1 MLSILKGPKDA
12 VLSAVGRLLINKW
25 GIAKYGAITS
35 LVLDSKSKTISFS
48 LTLKGEKEPIDVEMR
63 YRVEK
68 QSGTSVLLIDSAHCS
83 REWANLALNDFV
95 SPEMRRIPLSPFV
108 NILAN
113 ILL

>member
-12 VLSAVGRLLINKW
+12 VVSGLGRLLINKW
-25 GIAKYGAITS
+25 GIAKYGAVTS

-83 REWANLALNDFV
+83 REWANLAFNDFF
-95 SPEMRRIPLSPFV
+95 PLEKKRIPLPPF
-108 NILAN
+108 AN